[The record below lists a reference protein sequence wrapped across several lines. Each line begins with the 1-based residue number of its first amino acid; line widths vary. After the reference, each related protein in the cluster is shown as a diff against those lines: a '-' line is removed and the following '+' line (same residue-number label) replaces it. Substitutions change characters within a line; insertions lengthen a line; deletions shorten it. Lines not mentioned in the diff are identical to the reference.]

1 MSGRPA
7 IRRIASLASLL
18 LAATA
23 LAGCDDG
30 SYGRREAWRDVKE
43 RQCVASGEVR
53 ATSYIKPA
61 RKIREKGACG
71 MNQPYRISMI
81 DAGNVDLS
89 SEVVIGCSMIPA
101 MELWLRQSVQ
111 PNAFAML
118 GTVVAEVET
127 LGTYNCRTRNNRR
140 GAKLSEHAFG
150 NAIDVAAFRLADGRV
165 ISVLDDW
172 HAGTDESRFLREVH
186 RGACATFTTT
196 IGPDGDRHH
205 ADHFHV
211 DLARHDAN
219 GTYRYCR

>member
-1 MSGRPA
+1 MFGRPA
-7 IRRIASLASLL
+7 IRRCACLATLL
-18 LAATA
+18 LAAVA
-23 LAGCDDG
+23 LAGCEE

-43 RQCVASGEVR
+43 RQCVVSGQVKP
-53 ATSYIKPA
+53 ASYIKRA

-71 MNQPYRISMI
+71 MNEPYRISMV
-81 DAGNVDLS
+81 DGGNVELS
-89 SEVVIGCSMIPA
+89 SEVVIGCSMVPA

-111 PNAFAML
+111 PKAFAML

-165 ISVLDDW
+165 VSVLDDW
-172 HAGTDESRFLREVH
+172 HAGTEESQFLREVH

-205 ADHFHV
+205 ADHFHL
-211 DLARHDAN
+211 DLARHDAT